1 MRDHKISKF
10 YKIKYSRQIFFILSK
25 LEFGPESLHMVL
37 DGHDLKKQDALDL
50 ITNLK
55 SNSTFIFQTAKE
67 LRNTNKGNVISFSK
81 KSFFNIINLCR
92 DTCSYCTYK
101 SEPNESKISMM
112 EPNNVVELAK
122 LAKKYHCTEALFVT
136 GERPEDK
143 YELARNWLKK
153 NNFTST
159 AEYLIHCSEIVL
171 EQGVFPH
178 TNAGNLTKNE
188 MRELKKT
195 NVSMGLM
202 LENVSAR
209 LRGKGMP
216 HESAIS
222 KEPSAR
228 LEVLNNA
235 GELKIPM
242 TTGILVGIGE
252 TIEEIIDSIFAIKQI
267 HEKFG
272 NVQEVIL
279 QNFLPKPDTK
289 MNNHETPSDLYFKT
303 VVALCR
309 IIIPNS
315 NIQIPPNLSPYSYQ
329 EFLSV
334 GINDWGG
341 ISPLTSDYVNPECG
355 WPEINTVEEN
365 CKKLNFQLKARFP
378 VYPEFFPLVDNN
390 LKQKLTLIADADNY
404 VKGDYWR

>member
-1 MRDHKISKF
+1 
-10 YKIKYSRQIFFILSK
+10 
-25 LEFGPESLHMVL
+25 MVL
-37 DGHDLKKQDALDL
+37 DGHDLKKQDVLDL
-50 ITNLK
+50 ITDLK
-55 SNSTFIFQTAKE
+55 NNSTFIFQTAEK
-67 LRNTNKGNVISFSK
+67 LRNANKGNIISFSK
-81 KSFFNIINLCR
+81 KSFLNIINLCR

-112 EPNNVVELAK
+112 EPDTVIELAQ
-122 LAKKYHCTEALFVT
+122 LAKKYNCTEALFVT
-136 GERPEDK
+136 GERPEEK
-143 YELARNWLKK
+143 YQLARDWLKK
-153 NNFTST
+153 NNFAST

-171 EQGVFPH
+171 EEGIFPH

-188 MRELKKT
+188 MRDLKKT

-202 LENVSAR
+202 LENISER
-209 LRGKGMP
+209 LRNKGMP
-216 HESAIS
+216 HEGAIS
-222 KEPSAR
+222 KEPKAR

-252 TIEEIIDSIFAIKQI
+252 TFEEIVDSIFAIKRI

-272 NVQEVIL
+272 NIQEIIL
-279 QNFLPKPDTK
+279 QNFLPKINTK
-289 MNNHETPSDLYFKT
+289 MNNHEIPSALYFKT

-309 IIIPNS
+309 IIMPNS

-341 ISPLTSDYVNPECG
+341 ISPITSDYVNPECA
-355 WPEINTVEEN
+355 WPKINTVEEN
-365 CKKLNFQLKARFP
+365 CKKLNFLLKARFP
-378 VYPEFFPLVDNN
+378 VYPEFIPLIDND
-390 LKQKLTLIADADNY
+390 LKQRLSLIADENNY
-404 VKGDYWR
+404 VQEDYWR

>member
-1 MRDHKISKF
+1 M
-10 YKIKYSRQIFFILSK
+10 SK
-25 LEFGPESLHMVL
+25 LEFGPESLHRVL
-37 DGHDLKKQDALDL
+37 DGHDIEKQDAVD
-50 ITNLK
+50 IATNFK
-55 SNSTFIFQTAKE
+55 STAPFVFKTSQK
-67 LRNTNKGNVISFSK
+67 LRNFHKGNVISFSK

-101 SEPNESKISMM
+101 SEPDESKISMM
-112 EPNNVVELAK
+112 NPKNVVELAK

-136 GERPEDK
+136 GERPEQK
-143 YELARNWLKK
+143 YQLAKDWLKK
-153 NNFTST
+153 NNFVST
-159 AEYLIHCSEIVL
+159 AEYLIHCSELVL
-171 EQGVFPH
+171 NEGVFPH
-178 TNAGNLTKNE
+178 TNAGNLTLNE
-188 MRELKKT
+188 MRELQKT
-195 NVSMGLM
+195 NVSMGIM
-202 LENVSAR
+202 LENASER
-209 LRGKGMP
+209 LRHKGMP
-216 HESAIS
+216 HEKAPS
-222 KEPSAR
+222 KEPLAR
-228 LEVLNNA
+228 LEVLHNA
-235 GELKIPM
+235 GTLKIPM
-242 TTGILVGIGE
+242 TTGLLVGIGE
-252 TIEEIIDSIFAIKQI
+252 TFEEIIDSIFAIKQI

-272 NVQEVIL
+272 NIQEIIL
-279 QNFLPKPDTK
+279 QNFLPKSDTK

-309 IIIPNS
+309 IIMPNS
-315 NIQIPPNLSPYSYQ
+315 NIQIPPNLSPESYQ